1 MRRWNDRGSES
12 GFTIVELVVA
22 LGLLAIVAAPL
33 AGVFWSAIR
42 TASVSNHRTD
52 GSAIAS
58 REIEGMRAA
67 PYAQVGFYNDQ
78 PGAVVL
84 PTLFE
89 GYTPVSL
96 GTTSPA
102 SGNLVPQM
110 QPETPDPSAGVGFAP
125 DPNPAN
131 ASTVTQGAIK
141 YSARRYVVWAN
152 ASDPS
157 STFAKAYKRLTVI
170 VSWSDAAGAHTVRQ
184 DSILYPGGQGQY
196 IGPMGGTS
204 TTTTTT
210 GVTQPNAPVL
220 AAIVPLASPAD
231 QTQIAL
237 SWSQP
242 GGGAQVTTYSIKYS
256 TNVNFPAGQ
265 FTVIANLASS
275 ILNYTVTGLAP
286 STTYYFQI
294 IAYAGANSAT
304 SSPPPPSATTA
315 AAPVTCTLGGLNVSG
330 ATTLSTTG
338 TILQNNGKMSE
349 DLTVSW
355 TTSGTCPHTYNVKG
369 VDPSNAADPSSPYA
383 LTVSAGSYS
392 ATINSSGSK
401 SWAVG
406 LHTFTVWDVNTNSAT
421 TVVKTFKV
429 CVNGAASC

>member
-1 MRRWNDRGSES
+1 VRRWDDRGSES

-58 REIEGMRAA
+58 REIEGMRAV
-67 PYAQVGFYNDQ
+67 PYGQVGFYNDQ
-78 PGAVVL
+78 PGAVVSPSTFDGL
-84 PTLFE
+84 
-89 GYTPVSL
+89 TPVSL

-102 SGNLVPQM
+102 SGNSVPQM
-110 QPETPDPSAGVGFAP
+110 QPKTPDPSAGAGYAP
-125 DPNPAN
+125 DSNPAN
-131 ASTVTQGAIK
+131 ASPVVQGAIK
-141 YSARRYVVWAN
+141 YSILRYVMWAN

-157 STFAKAYKRLTVI
+157 STFTKAYKRLTVI

-196 IGPMGGTS
+196 LGPMGGT

-210 GVTQPNAPVL
+210 AAVTQPNAPVL
-220 AAIVPLASPAD
+220 APIVPLASPAD
-231 QTQIAL
+231 QTQVAL

-265 FTVIANLASS
+265 FTVIANLAPS

-294 IAYAGANSAT
+294 VAYAGAMSAT
-304 SSPPPPSATTA
+304 SNPPPPSATTA
-315 AAPVTCTLGGLNVSG
+315 TASASCTLGGLNVSG

-349 DLTVSW
+349 DLNLSW
-355 TTSGTCPHTYNVKG
+355 TTSGSCPHTYNVKA
-369 VDPSNAADPSSPYA
+369 VDPSSAADPSSPYA
-383 LTVSAGSYS
+383 LAVSAGSYS
-392 ATINSSGSK
+392 ATVFSSGSK

-429 CVNGAASC
+429 CVDGVASC